1 MMRELLTSG
10 HSISLPS
17 PLGEGQGGEAPSM
30 RQTVSKSEMGLRYF
44 PQLTKNW
51 ARVKLIDYLSGCP
64 EWHPGRDFKRR
75 RYFTAAEV
83 RQVEKIMG

>member
-1 MMRELLTSG
+1 MRELLTSG
-10 HSISLPS
+10 NSISLPS

-44 PQLTKNW
+44 PQLTKHW
-51 ARVKLIDYLSGCP
+51 AREKLIDYLSVSP
-64 EWHPGRDFKRR
+64 EWHPAPDFKRR

>member
-1 MMRELLTSG
+1 MRELLTSG
-10 HSISLPS
+10 NSISLPS

-75 RYFTAAEV
+75 RYFTSAEV
-83 RQVEKIMG
+83 RQVEEIMG

>member
-1 MMRELLTSG
+1 MRELLTSG
-10 HSISLPS
+10 NSISLPS